1 MDPHDHWKSAK
12 RPNYVT
18 NVDLKYP
25 YSELPYTAQYKL
37 LKLPITGEL
46 IEHVDYWGEGSI
58 VNGGLYSGFRDC
70 YNVNRQYQVV
80 SNGSDK
86 GHKIPNRIPVR
97 DENDCDTRAYIKDDS
112 VKIVTLMSAPIIPNS
127 ARDIT
132 RIVNERVGMVVIYGM
147 PVESQGIKLLAAEL
161 KNKLLLYCPDY
172 ELSDYL
178 QEPTMMDSHVAF
190 LNKQLLVDLLVKYVS
205 TGDYDK
211 AVTTTKFLKDDNV
224 GFVIEELIDR
234 LLHARESNMFAYADK
249 LWSAGHH
256 DIVNDFFPSEVKL
269 ITKQERVKIIGRHYN
284 QALKLDS
291 HLDWYNDR
299 LAWGD
304 SKDKTSH
311 RMSWKLIPVWENNKL
326 LYKIMNTE
334 HTMYLKLDKS
344 VDGYGDRKAW
354 GSNNS
359 EEKRHLWKLTPV
371 VLETGNVLLI
381 ENHEYG
387 QGLKLDASVDWY
399 GDRLLWGNNGNVN
412 GNPSYFGWVID
423 AWQ

>member
-1 MDPHDHWKSAK
+1 
-12 RPNYVT
+12 
-18 NVDLKYP
+18 
-25 YSELPYTAQYKL
+25 
-37 LKLPITGEL
+37 
-46 IEHVDYWGEGSI
+46 
-58 VNGGLYSGFRDC
+58 
-70 YNVNRQYQVV
+70 
-80 SNGSDK
+80 
-86 GHKIPNRIPVR
+86 
-97 DENDCDTRAYIKDDS
+97 
-112 VKIVTLMSAPIIPNS
+112 MSAPIIPNS